1 MKRYSL
7 ADPLQQLTRAYK
19 SHMRRAILAA
29 GVELPVTHV
38 RAVKGVALI
47 PACTAQLL
55 AVRMQRDKAQIT
67 RVLNELLNAG
77 LIIKRNNPEDGRS
90 QLLELSADGHAL
102 MRQIRKL
109 EAATAERMT
118 RGLTEQQI
126 EAFINTAQC
135 ITSNLND

>member
-1 MKRYSL
+1 MKHYSL
-7 ADPLQQLTRAYK
+7 ADPLHQLTHAYK
-19 SHMRRAILAA
+19 SHMRRAIQAA
-29 GVELPVTHV
+29 GVELPITHV

-47 PACTAQLL
+47 PGCTAQLL

-90 QLLELSADGHAL
+90 QLLELSADGQAL
-102 MRQIRKL
+102 MQQVKKL

-118 RGLTEQQI
+118 RGLAEEQI
-126 EAFINTAQC
+126 DAFIRIAKS
-135 ITSNLND
+135 ITDNLND